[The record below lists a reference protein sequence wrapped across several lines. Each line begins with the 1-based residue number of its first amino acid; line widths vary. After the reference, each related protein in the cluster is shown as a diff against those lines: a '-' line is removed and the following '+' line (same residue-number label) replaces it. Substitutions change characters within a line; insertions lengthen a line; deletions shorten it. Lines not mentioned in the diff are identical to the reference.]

1 MAYVLH
7 VGLSDA
13 QWRKLILCTLW
24 KPLVNLLRIRGT
36 RSIKCAHWI
45 PQVMSNAFRH
55 EFLCRTY
62 SGRKTYL
69 TRARKNNYKGAS
81 KGFTS
86 EAQMMPKN
94 VSTCRKKRN
103 RVFSE
108 LLSLKFI
115 RVAEMKDLE
124 KIKMKLSTFAL
135 SWRQD
140 LITGNVSN
148 KVYRPIWRPHSERL
162 IWISKVV
169 LEINFKEL

>member
-1 MAYVLH
+1 MGYVLH
-7 VGLSDA
+7 AALSDA
-13 QWRKLILCTLW
+13 QWRMLILCTLW
-24 KPLVNLLRIRGT
+24 KPLVNLLRIRET
-36 RSIKCAHWI
+36 RSIKCAPWI
-45 PQVMSNAFRH
+45 SLNSCGKLPNLFR
-55 EFLCRTY
+55 
-62 SGRKTYL
+62 K
-69 TRARKNNYKGAS
+69 KNVFYTCEKKKIYKGAS

-115 RVAEMKDLE
+115 RVVEIKELE
-124 KIKMKLSTFAL
+124 KIKMKLSTFAS

-148 KVYRPIWRPHSERL
+148 KVYGPIWRPHSERL

>member
-1 MAYVLH
+1 MNSCAALIQEKKRILH
-7 VGLSDA
+7 V
-13 QWRKLILCTLW
+13 REKKI
-24 KPLVNLLRIRGT
+24 
-36 RSIKCAHWI
+36 
-45 PQVMSNAFRH
+45 
-55 EFLCRTY
+55 
-62 SGRKTYL
+62 
-69 TRARKNNYKGAS
+69 YKGAS

-135 SWRQD
+135 S
-140 LITGNVSN
+140 
-148 KVYRPIWRPHSERL
+148 
-162 IWISKVV
+162 
-169 LEINFKEL
+169 

>member
-1 MAYVLH
+1 MHFVMNSCA
-7 VGLSDA
+7 A
-13 QWRKLILCTLW
+13 LI
-24 KPLVNLLRIRGT
+24 
-36 RSIKCAHWI
+36 
-45 PQVMSNAFRH
+45 Q
-55 EFLCRTY
+55 E
-62 SGRKTYL
+62 KTYL
-69 TRARKNNYKGAS
+69 TPARKKNYKGAS

-135 SWRQD
+135 S
-140 LITGNVSN
+140 
-148 KVYRPIWRPHSERL
+148 
-162 IWISKVV
+162 
-169 LEINFKEL
+169 